1 MSLFLRGAV
10 YWTQFYVDGLRY
22 QQSTGATSRKQ
33 AELIEKKLREEVQ
46 LRQHGVVRADPYVKF
61 GELTAKFIANG
72 AATQFHLGRLE
83 QILPFFEQVPVL
95 RITKGLANEYRAWRQ
110 KQKDVSDATLN
121 RDLAC
126 MRRILF
132 WALDEGLIS
141 VNPLARLKLTPERRF
156 KARVLGVLDEEKL
169 LNAAAT
175 HLRRM
180 ILVAL
185 YTGLRRGEILHQL
198 WEHVDFDLGV
208 LYVSRSKTAGGEGRE
223 VPLGTVARQV
233 LWPIRKE
240 KGHVFEFHGAPIGSY
255 KTAWLRAVR
264 DSLPYHLRFHD
275 LRHTANSRMMEAGV
289 IQDVRK
295 AILGHSSGREINAR
309 YTHVELPAKREAIR
323 KLELWTAPSSATSS
337 SVSVTPHASRS
348 QTGWVPSPQLPI
360 AIS

>member
-1 MSLFLRGAV
+1 MSVVSSFFIEFG
-10 YWTQFYVDGLRY
+10 QFWCDDSPSL
-22 QQSTGATSRKQ
+22 
-33 AELIEKKLREEVQ
+33 
-46 LRQHGVVRADPYVKF
+46 
-61 GELTAKFIANG
+61 
-72 AATQFHLGRLE
+72 
-83 QILPFFEQVPVL
+83 
-95 RITKGLANEYRAWRQ
+95 
-110 KQKDVSDATLN
+110 
-121 RDLAC
+121 
-126 MRRILF
+126 
-132 WALDEGLIS
+132 
-141 VNPLARLKLTPERRF
+141 RRF
-156 KARVLGVLDEEKL
+156 SKLHGICEKARVLGVLDEEKL

-323 KLELWTAPSSATSS
+323 KLELWVEEQRNTLRAQRDEKGGNNGCTETRRKGTRLVPGIRTQAMGEEITSGCGPGTA
-337 SVSVTPHASRS
+337 R
-348 QTGWVPSPQLPI
+348 QTEEESGRDQGR
-360 AIS
+360 AG